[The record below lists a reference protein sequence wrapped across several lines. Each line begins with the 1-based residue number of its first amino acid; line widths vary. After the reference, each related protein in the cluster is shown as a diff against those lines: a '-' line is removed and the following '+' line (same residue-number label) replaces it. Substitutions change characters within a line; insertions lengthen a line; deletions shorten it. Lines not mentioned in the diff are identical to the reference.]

1 MARAPTLATLASEA
15 EGEARAAPSFAVPR
29 LHRATLNDE
38 VYHELKRA
46 ISAGA
51 IEPGQAMTIR
61 ALAASFGIS
70 LMPVREALNRLVA
83 EHVLVQLPNRS
94 VALPR
99 IGRER
104 FREITRIRVA
114 LEGLAAEEACPRIS
128 PAEIERLERLNQRIE
143 GTESVTQALADNRE
157 FHFTLYRAAAMPTL
171 VALIETHWLQAGPLL
186 QIALREMVL
195 KRRLDCHRALLRA
208 LRQRDAAA
216 ARAAIIADLEEAA
229 VPIARHLG
237 DG

>member
-1 MARAPTLATLASEA
+1 MARATTLAALLP
-15 EGEARAAPSFAVPR
+15 EARGDAPATPPFALPR

-51 IEPGQAMTIR
+51 IEPGQAITIR

-128 PAEIERLERLNQRIE
+128 PAEIEQLERLNQRIE
-143 GTESVTQALADNRE
+143 STDSVPEALADNRE
-157 FHFTLYRAAAMPTL
+157 FHFTLYRASAMPTL

-186 QIALREMVL
+186 QIAMRELVL
-195 KRRLDCHRALLRA
+195 KRRLERHRRLLQA
-208 LRQRDAAA
+208 LRKRDAAA
-216 ARAAIIADLEEAA
+216 ARAAITADLEEAA